1 MTTSVTEDKPRP
13 ARRAAGRGRRSPA
26 VAATRGGWR
35 RRSDRRWAVVFLGP
49 QVVGL
54 VAFIAAP
61 LAFAVALAFVS
72 WDGLGP
78 MRFVGFDNLISQLHD
93 PLFLRAVLNTLGLA
107 AVTVPVGIGLAVLLA
122 VALDRVAFRQL
133 YRVIYFAPVVTSSV
147 AVAVVWQFL
156 LGSDGIVDGVLRRL
170 GWDHPPQW
178 LADPRFAL
186 LAVCIVTIWSSLGLN
201 VVICLAGLQN
211 IPASV
216 REAARVDGAGPA
228 RTLWNITL
236 PLLSPTIFFLAV
248 VSVISSLQAFDTIF
262 LLTKNAGP
270 DNATRTVVY
279 HVYDLGFRRFEFGA
293 SSAAA
298 VLLLLLTLVV
308 TLVQFTAQ
316 KRFVHYES

>member
-1 MTTSVTEDKPRP
+1 
-13 ARRAAGRGRRSPA
+13 
-26 VAATRGGWR
+26 
-35 RRSDRRWAVVFLGP
+35 VVFLAP
-49 QVVGL
+49 QVIGL
-54 VAFIAAP
+54 LAFIAAP
-61 LAFAVALAFVS
+61 MGFALALAFVS

-78 MRFVGFDNLISQLHD
+78 MTFVGFDNFTAQVRD
-93 PLFLRAVLNTLGLA
+93 PLFLRSVLNTLGLA
-107 AVTVPVGIGLAVLLA
+107 AVTVPVGISLAVLVA
-122 VALDRVAFRQL
+122 VALDRIRFRQV

-156 LGSDGIVDGVLRRL
+156 LGSDGVVDGALKAV
-170 GWDHPPQW
+170 GWDQPPQW

-201 VVICLAGLQN
+201 VIICLAGLQN
-211 IPASV
+211 IPSTV
-216 REAARVDGAGPA
+216 REAARVDGAGPV
-228 RTLWNITL
+228 RTLVSITL
-236 PLLSPTIFFLAV
+236 PLLSPTIFFLAI

-298 VLLLLLTLVV
+298 LLLLVLTLIV

-316 KRFVHYES
+316 KRFVHYET